1 MNKKWELRKKNTLQL
16 KITGIVG
23 LILLAACLLLTANS
37 LFSAQNYYGD
47 YALLIQEGVN
57 DYASLVEA
65 GIAEYDSG
73 YDPDDKL
80 PVLAENSTTAYR
92 DASMKFSVQSVTAM
106 AVIILLALA
115 ATYWASGRTLRPL
128 KQLIESV
135 KNTDDQNLDNRVASE
150 GVHGEVLLLNEAF
163 NDMLERLEDAFLI
176 QKSFAANAAH
186 ELKTPLAVI
195 KSSLQ
200 VLEMTPNPEQ
210 KDYEEFMEN
219 TGKSLDRIIK
229 TVDGLLSLANLAEVP
244 VDQDIELSS
253 LLKQAVQEMSGSA
266 EKTDVE
272 IVLTCENEISVHGNP
287 DLLYRAVF
295 NLVENAVKYNIP
307 GGKVLITLTADD
319 QSASIRVSDSGI
331 GIPTEALGHIFEP
344 FYRADPSRSQ
354 KIPGYGL
361 GLATVKMIADRHGG
375 QISVESTEGSGTAFT
390 LLLNISPA

>member
-1 MNKKWELRKKNTLQL
+1 M
-16 KITGIVG
+16 
-23 LILLAACLLLTANS
+23 
-37 LFSAQNYYGD
+37 
-47 YALLIQEGVN
+47 
-57 DYASLVEA
+57 EA

-244 VDQDIELSS
+244 VDQDVELSS
-253 LLKQAVQEMSGSA
+253 LLRQAVQEMSGSA

-272 IVLTCENEISVHGNP
+272 IVLTCENDISVHGNP

-295 NLVENAVKYNIP
+295 NLIENAVKYNIP
-307 GGKVLITLTADD
+307 GGKVLITLTADE

-375 QISVESTEGSGTAFT
+375 QISVESTQGSGTAFT